1 MPLQRV
7 FQSLGTQFL
16 TSMLGAII
24 ILSANIISI
33 KMPDY
38 DHYIGVL
45 LYTISKTQR
54 NLAEAEFNKLGLHAG
69 QERVLLCL
77 HDHEKIGQS
86 DLAAHLCVE
95 PPTVTKMLQRM
106 EKSGLVE
113 RRQDSEDGRAFFV
126 DATEQGRALQEPIL
140 QVWDTLEEQ
149 MLANLTLTEQALLR
163 RLLMQVLANLKDS
176 GD

>member
-1 MPLQRV
+1 M
-7 FQSLGTQFL
+7 
-16 TSMLGAII
+16 
-24 ILSANIISI
+24 

-54 NLAEAEFNKLGLHAG
+54 NLAGAEFNKLGLHAG

-77 HDHEKIGQS
+77 GDHEGIGQS
-86 DLAAHLCVE
+86 DLVTHLCVE

-106 EKSGLVE
+106 EKSGLIE
-113 RRQDSEDGRAFFV
+113 RSQDSEDGRAFFV
-126 DATEQGRALQEPIL
+126 HATEQGRALQEPIL
-140 QVWDTLEEQ
+140 RVWDTLEEQ
-149 MLANLTLTEQALLR
+149 MLANLSLTEQALLR
-163 RLLMQVLANLKDS
+163 RLLMQVLANLRGT